1 MDGREYMYVR
11 TALSNFELVIIRL
24 LPSSLPSSFS
34 GNSCTFMVMAR
45 QPKCHSRDATGSRN
59 DLTWP
64 DLIRLRFYSAQS
76 QCQWGRKE
84 GRKKRGGTCAAAAVC
99 STSPSSPSAHR
110 TAFVLS
116 SLARTVPW
124 RKSYRKAAAA
134 GSESAES
141 CLRIPYNLNKW
152 RRHSQRYRSD
162 VFMPKIL
169 SQFQFCY
176 FLSALHGANSS
187 SKQPK
192 WIHPGSWV

>member
-84 GRKKRGGTCAAAAVC
+84 GRKEEEGRDMRSGGRVFHLPQQSIRAPHRLRSELSCSHCSLKKKLPKGGRGREWEC
-99 STSPSSPSAHR
+99 R
-110 TAFVLS
+110 KLS
-116 SLARTVPW
+116 EDPL
-124 RKSYRKAAAA
+124 
-134 GSESAES
+134 
-141 CLRIPYNLNKW
+141 
-152 RRHSQRYRSD
+152 Q
-162 VFMPKIL
+162 
-169 SQFQFCY
+169 
-176 FLSALHGANSS
+176 
-187 SKQPK
+187 SK
-192 WIHPGSWV
+192 